1 MPAPRS
7 VLRSRSPSGLS
18 SCLPV
23 RLRTRANGLMKGRSK
38 KVDYHYV
45 RTLYTDISVISP
57 FLYFSFI
64 QLINFKSNYSS
75 SAAEFII
82 RRVYKVRR
90 ITFKKQLTTVEGAIP
105 FRVLPCAHR
114 LPFNDG
120 RRDATL
126 RTGETESTC
135 NHRLQYNVCQEVG
148 QPINRFNQSNVRN
161 LNSLILQVTT
171 VPISPSRAIT
181 GKHRTHLTSCP
192 SWRLPRIL

>member
-1 MPAPRS
+1 
-7 VLRSRSPSGLS
+7 
-18 SCLPV
+18 
-23 RLRTRANGLMKGRSK
+23 MKGRSK

-64 QLINFKSNYSS
+64 QLINFKSNYSN

-105 FRVLPCAHR
+105 YRVLLFAYR

-120 RRDATL
+120 RRCERGKLNQPVTIDITVQCL
-126 RTGETESTC
+126 PGSLTI
-135 NHRLQYNVCQEVG
+135 RLLDQQIRSV
-148 QPINRFNQSNVRN
+148 
-161 LNSLILQVTT
+161 
-171 VPISPSRAIT
+171 
-181 GKHRTHLTSCP
+181 KH
-192 SWRLPRIL
+192 